1 MSYMMDVRTCR
12 ICLESEGGK
21 LISPCLCKGTMKYV
35 HATCLDTWRETKT
48 QSSRSYFQCDQCLY
62 TYHFRRTT
70 LVNLLRM
77 SLFLHVC
84 TCLSY
89 IGICM
94 FIGVVCHG
102 FHVSLFTYLFTG
114 NSMMAIV
121 GFGMLCGTTSLY
133 IQYQYK
139 GFSLLV
145 GTIHSIYLTYCV
157 IQTITETVLLKTGD
171 YIENI

>member
-1 MSYMMDVRTCR
+1 MEERTCR
-12 ICLESEGGK
+12 ICLDSEGGK

-35 HATCLDTWRETKT
+35 HATCLDTWRHTKT
-48 QSSRSYFQCDQCLY
+48 QTSPSYFQCDQCLY
-62 TYHFRRTT
+62 KYNFHRTT

-77 SLFLHVC
+77 SLFLHAC
-84 TCLSY
+84 TFLSY
-89 IGICM
+89 IGMCM
-94 FIGVVCHG
+94 MIGFCLHG

-114 NSMMAIV
+114 NSVMAIF

-139 GFSLLV
+139 GLSLLV
-145 GTIHSIYLTYCV
+145 GTVHSIYLTYCL
-157 IQTITETVLLKTGD
+157 IQSVTETVLLKTGD